1 MKTILKSN
9 DVVYGINYD
18 VLDEIGLPPIT
29 YNGPEYYV
37 RALNKYCKE
46 NNRSP
51 ETLTDEELKQF
62 EVK

>member
-1 MKTILKSN
+1 MKSILMNEFPLDDVGGILTDYLERSN
-9 DVVYGINYD
+9 HDVHA
-18 VLDEIGLPPIT
+18 LD
-29 YNGPEYYV
+29 
-37 RALNKYCKE
+37 KYCKE